1 MKFALEGPT
10 ARGEGL
16 DAAVDIWWLMERI
29 NRRDTRMA
37 FEVTRD
43 HGDGERCAHPESV
56 YANLGAA
63 LRAVLTGLGVTDMDA
78 AWQSLLDG
86 NTVGDVIEMFGSKDA
101 GRA

>member
-1 MKFALEGPT
+1 MKFSLNTPKD
-10 ARGEGL
+10 RNDGL
-16 DAAVDIWWLMERI
+16 DAAINIWWLMERI
-29 NRRDTRMA
+29 NRQDTRMA

-43 HGDGERCAHPESV
+43 HGDGGRCAHPESV

-86 NTVGDVIEMFGSKDA
+86 VSVGDVIEMFGARDST
-101 GRA
+101 